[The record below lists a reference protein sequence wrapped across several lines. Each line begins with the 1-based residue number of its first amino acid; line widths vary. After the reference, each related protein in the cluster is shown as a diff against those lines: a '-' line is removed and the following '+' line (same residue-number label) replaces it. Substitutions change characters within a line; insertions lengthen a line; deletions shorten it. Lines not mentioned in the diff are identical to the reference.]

1 MAGNL
6 EAGKTVNLAA
16 HVPYPSGMDAS
27 CAVLVS
33 GYNLGTDWELV
44 AFYPYRGSG
53 GVDIYAVRPTTGI
66 GQTVELDVVFV
77 GA

>member
-1 MAGNL
+1 MTGNL

-33 GYNLGTDWELV
+33 GYSLKTDWELV

-53 GVDIYAVRPTTGI
+53 GVDIYAVRPTAGI
-66 GQTVELDVVFV
+66 GQDLALDVVFIN
-77 GA
+77 A